1 MKNTGKIWNR
11 TGLVARC
18 ARDSPPAFLRRS
30 NGSGPLQCYS
40 TRWPTRIRSKEPDAK
55 HERRLMLKRTMLLA
69 TFALMAHSLIATAS
83 DDHIPGVA
91 AALRDAPGAT
101 LLLAAKPSAPAPAA
115 VPPPPADQE
124 EYQVR
129 KKMGRIA
136 QLCILAI
143 IVVAIVG
150 KVKSMKNKGA

>member
-1 MKNTGKIWNR
+1 
-11 TGLVARC
+11 
-18 ARDSPPAFLRRS
+18 
-30 NGSGPLQCYS
+30 
-40 TRWPTRIRSKEPDAK
+40 
-55 HERRLMLKRTMLLA
+55 MLKRTMLLA
-69 TFALMAHSLIATAS
+69 TVALMAHSLIAAAS

-91 AALRDAPGAT
+91 AASRDAPGAT

-115 VPPPPADQE
+115 VPSALIDQE
-124 EYQVR
+124 AYNFG

-150 KVKSMKNKGA
+150 KVKSMKKKDA